1 MNPPPRPVAPAR
13 TSTPN
18 RSRSLR
24 MATSAPDMAKTKMPR
39 RSRLTRI
46 DIGLMEPRLSSPTV
60 ARRRR
65 SPGAERGWRRLI
77 AHRRRIHTTRTRETM
92 LHLTLAGLSE
102 DKKRLLLV
110 SDKGE
115 EFSLAVDDRLR
126 AALRGEH
133 ARLGQLEIQMESTLR
148 PRDIQARIRAGE
160 SPESVAQAAHTT
172 AEKILPFANP
182 VLAEREHIAHRAQ
195 RSPVRTETAR

>member
-77 AHRRRIHTTRTRETM
+77 AHRRRLHTTRPRETL
-92 LHLTLAGLSE
+92 LHLTLAALSE
-102 DKKRLLLV
+102 DQKRILLV
-110 SDKGE
+110 SDKCE
-115 EFSLAVDDRLR
+115 EFSLAWSYRLR
-126 AALRGEH
+126 DAPRSEH
-133 ARLGQLEIQMESTLR
+133 APLGNMGIPQ
-148 PRDIQARIRAGE
+148 
-160 SPESVAQAAHTT
+160 
-172 AEKILPFANP
+172 
-182 VLAEREHIAHRAQ
+182 
-195 RSPVRTETAR
+195 